1 MDEFSV
7 DEQQPEKKRS
17 KASAI
22 SELESK
28 YSEAMENLTDCIE
41 TLKGLEQYGRFQD
54 AVARRRAIECL
65 RRVGHWPA

>member
-22 SELESK
+22 SESESK
-28 YSEAMENLTDCIE
+28 YSEAMENLADCIE

-54 AVARRRAIECL
+54 AVVRRRAIECL
-65 RRVGHWPA
+65 RRVGHWNA